1 METDTAG
8 AIGERITRRTEGI
21 GTTALAALL
30 TTLAVMPVM
39 LLSALAVLTRH
50 DLRFDRAALGLAIG
64 IFFGTSSLLAL
75 PAGRFTE
82 WLGAHRIMVISAVAT
97 LFSILGTALFAG
109 SWGTLALFLLLAGI
123 GNSLAHPA
131 SNLAL
136 SRGVPAEWQGLAFG
150 VKQASIPLAG
160 LLAGLAVPSIALH
173 VGWRVAFASSA
184 ALVIPLALLLASSH
198 VPRGRPPR
206 RLHGLSRG
214 LHPVPLLVLTLAFA
228 FGSVA
233 ANSLGGFIV
242 ESAVASGVSVS
253 TAGFLFAVN
262 NGLGIGARILYGW
275 RADRRGAKHL
285 HMVAVLLIVGAA
297 GFVALSLSPSREPLL
312 WIGSILGFIG
322 GWSWPGLFNFA
333 IVRAFPGA
341 PATATGATLA
351 GGYAGSTVGPI
362 AFGLIVRHT
371 SFPVAWI
378 CVAAA
383 ALIGASLMVV
393 GRNLVLRRRATIARG
408 ADESRTAA
416 RTTGRAGGR
425 SRRSAAVDL
434 DDSAAGRSS
443 DAWRTPT

>member
-1 METDTAG
+1 METETAT
-8 AIGERITRRTEGI
+8 AIGERIPLRAEGI
-21 GTTALAALL
+21 RTTALAALL

-39 LLSALAVLTRH
+39 LLSALAVLTRQ
-50 DLRFDRAALGLAIG
+50 DLRFGRPALGLAIG

-82 WLGAHRIMVISAVAT
+82 WLGAHRIMVISAAAT
-97 LFSILGTALFAG
+97 LLSILGAALWAG
-109 SWGTLALFLLLAGI
+109 SWGTLALFLLLAGL

-136 SRGVPAEWQGLAFG
+136 TRGVPAQWQGLAFG

-160 LLAGLAVPSIALH
+160 LLAGFAVPTIALQST
-173 VGWRVAFASSA
+173 WRVAFASGA
-184 ALVIPLALLLASSH
+184 ALVVPVALLLARSH
-198 VPRGRPPR
+198 IPRGRPPR
-206 RLHGLSRG
+206 LPRGRARG
-214 LHPVPLLVLTLAFA
+214 LHPVPLLVLALAFA

-253 TAGFLFAVN
+253 TAGFLFAAN

-285 HMVAVLLIVGAA
+285 HMVAMLLIVGAV
-297 GFVALSLSPSREPLL
+297 GFVALSLSPGREPLL
-312 WIGSILGFIG
+312 WIGSILGFVG

-333 IVRAFPGA
+333 VVRAFPGA
-341 PATATGATLA
+341 PAAATGATLA
-351 GGYAGSTVGPI
+351 GGYAGSTLGPI

-371 SFPVAWI
+371 SFRVAWI

-383 ALIGASLMVV
+383 ALVGASLMVL
-393 GRNLVLRRRATIARG
+393 GRNLVLRRRPAIARG
-408 ADESRTAA
+408 
-416 RTTGRAGGR
+416 GR
-425 SRRSAAVDL
+425 
-434 DDSAAGRSS
+434 
-443 DAWRTPT
+443 